1 MEKTEITN
9 YVVKG
14 IDKGIETLC
23 TRIGEYGVTE
33 WNIMELQRLF
43 EHRAEAVK
51 EHRKAMATAAEEALE
66 EEFLKLMEEE
76 LIPDG
81 AVPF

>member
-23 TRIGEYGVTE
+23 TQIGEYGVTE

-43 EHRAEAVK
+43 EHRVEAVK
-51 EHRKAMATAAEEALE
+51 EHRKAMETSAEEALE
-66 EEFLKLMEEE
+66 EEFLELMEEE
-76 LIPDG
+76 LIPDE